1 MNITAKD
8 AKLSAVNEK
17 QTRATWNHSTL
28 LTSRP
33 RISMTS
39 SVFTKP
45 TQALMWLSRINKQL
59 FVWVKQTRWPG
70 WVNCRYMYVLYVSS
84 ALMSADLIKGPHRSA
99 MQSRWNT
106 LCFEHESNLSHN
118 EQFSGR
124 ENELRGLTAVCRR
137 ATRSEAVV
145 GRPHAI
151 VTSQQG
157 ADQQNETHT
166 AQVAHVACRFQT
178 LLYDTPKWK
187 QT

>member
-1 MNITAKD
+1 MWKIHTGTNHAWTSLQKM
-8 AKLSAVNEK
+8 LSAVHVNEK

-70 WVNCRYMYVLYVSS
+70 WVNCRYMYVMNSTCVYVSS

-99 MQSRWNT
+99 LCKADEIHCTLNMKATCHIMNIFQGERMNCGDWLQSADER
-106 LCFEHESNLSHN
+106 L
-118 EQFSGR
+118 G
-124 ENELRGLTAVCRR
+124 ARR
-137 ATRSEAVV
+137 LWEDRTQSWRHSRVQINKTK
-145 GRPHAI
+145 H
-151 VTSQQG
+151 
-157 ADQQNETHT
+157 
-166 AQVAHVACRFQT
+166 T
-178 LLYDTPKWK
+178 LLRLHM
-187 QT
+187 